1 MRPARNFRIKT
12 ILVSALLLVTFI
24 SSTAAIVVFKTMVT
38 DISQRVLPEERLLGD
53 LQRLT
58 LQMMQK
64 YKVILLNPG
73 QYEKSEFDALISEME
88 NLKTDFI
95 KNQSVHQENIQY
107 ISKIDYLHQEL
118 ILLSQKAISD
128 RQNKIALMKKIPQL
142 QQKINLLETT
152 PALSLATTYL
162 SHVLAYAAAPASDTA
177 TGLAIEQQ
185 EKLSRYE
192 PEEQIDGGLV
202 ARIVTTGKAAVSATK
217 TLNSTIKSMEQRERQ
232 LLDIFVHEMGKVTF
246 ETNAALQKNFYVLLI
261 ILGAI
266 AFITA
271 IIAYLFSEY
280 LIQPLRGLSHAA
292 EKLGEG
298 NLNVRVPVNRT
309 DEIADMAIAFNRM
322 ASRLQQN
329 MAEQKSAE
337 KALYLLNK
345 EMSRKSE
352 ALTLIAEDL
361 RKTRD
366 QARAADRA
374 KSEFLAAMSHELRT
388 PLNAII
394 GFSEMIMNEQF
405 GAMENKKYLEY
416 SKDINDSGLN
426 LLTLI
431 NDILDLSKVEYGTE
445 EMQEDYVDVDELC
458 HGILR
463 VIRQRAIESRIA
475 LKCSVEAKLPL
486 LRCDNRKMKQVLMN
500 LLRNAI
506 KFTPMQGDVSLNCFS
521 GEHGEVMFQIIDTGI
536 GISPKDL
543 PKAMSHFGQVDSGL
557 NRRHLGTGLGL
568 PLAKSLVELHGGTLN
583 VHSIVNKGTTVT
595 VTLPANRCSF
605 SDLHH
610 RKKA

>member
-1 MRPARNFRIKT
+1 MRPARNLRIKT

-73 QYEKSEFDALISEME
+73 QYEKSEFDVLISEME
-88 NLKTDFI
+88 NLKADFI
-95 KNQSVHQENIQY
+95 KNQSAHQENIQF

-128 RQNKIALMKKIPQL
+128 RQIKIALMKKIPQL
-142 QQKINLLETT
+142 QQKINLLETA
-152 PALSLATTYL
+152 PPLSLATTYL

-177 TGLAIEQQ
+177 TGLATEQ
-185 EKLSRYE
+185 EKLSLYE
-192 PEEQIDGGLV
+192 PEEQIDGDLV
-202 ARIVTTGKAAVSATK
+202 TRIVATGKAAVSATK
-217 TLNSTIKSMEQRERQ
+217 TLNNTIKIMEQRERQ

-266 AFITA
+266 VFITA

-394 GFSEMIMNEQF
+394 GFSEMIMHEQF

-445 EMQEDYVDVDELC
+445 EVQEDYVDVDELC
-458 HGILR
+458 RGILR

-475 LKCSVEAKLPL
+475 LKCTVEAKLPL
-486 LRCDNRKMKQVLMN
+486 LLCDNRKMKQVLMN

-506 KFTPMQGDVSLNCFS
+506 KFTPMQGDVSLKCFS
-521 GEHGEVMFQIIDTGI
+521 GEHGEMMFQIIDTGI

-583 VHSIVNKGTTVT
+583 VHSIVKKGTTVT